1 MRGKNPHLTQIV
13 VIIGLILLLMYS
25 TQSGGLFMNNN
36 AKVNVKQIDY
46 SSFVK
51 LIKADELKKVT
62 INEGEKSAIA
72 EKDNGELLVTAI
84 PQNYEALS
92 GDIISKNI
100 DLEIKPQEKQSF
112 LSGLFFM
119 FGPILLFIV
128 FYIFMMRRN
137 AASGGAGG
145 NMANFGKSKAKVY
158 TPEDNKIRLDDVAG
172 CDEAKVEV
180 AEIVQ
185 FLRNP
190 ERFLKIGA
198 KIPKGVIMS
207 GPPGTGKTL
216 LAKAIAGEAGVP
228 FFSLSGS
235 DFVEMFVGVGASRVR
250 DLFEQAKKVSP
261 CIIFIDEIDAVGRK
275 RGTGMST
282 NDEREQ
288 TLMALLTEMDG
299 FDVHTNIIMIAAT
312 NRKDVLDPA
321 LIRPGR
327 FDREVIVG
335 LPDVSGREKIL
346 NVHAKTV
353 KLDTEVSLSK
363 IARGTSGFSGA
374 ELANLVNEAA
384 LVAARNND
392 DIITQNHFEKAKD
405 KLLMGY
411 ERTSCVMP
419 EKERI
424 STAWHEAGHAVI
436 ARFLPNAD
444 PLHKVTII
452 PRGNALG
459 VTMQLPNE
467 DRYGYDKEDLLTIIT
482 VLYGGRIAE
491 EMFLGQMGTGASNDI
506 ERATNIAKNMVMR
519 YGMSEIGPIHFGD
532 NQGTG
537 FRGDHGG
544 GSMDMSVNSH
554 DKIDTE
560 INKILMEQYKRAT
573 EILSERKHEMKLLA
587 EALLEKETLDKDEI
601 DELFGLKE
609 KEEQVDLSLE
619 NEENIKVDNV
629 VEPEKKKDFFNLPVW
644 GGHNITSP
652 SLSKNNE
659 NI

>member
-1 MRGKNPHLTQIV
+1 MRGRNPHLTQII
-13 VIIGLILLLMYS
+13 VILGLILLLVYS
-25 TQSGGLFMNNN
+25 TKNGGLFMNNN
-36 AKVNVKQIDY
+36 AKVNVSNVDY
-46 SSFVK
+46 SDFVK
-51 LIKADELKKVT
+51 LVKSNDLTKIT
-62 INEGEKSAIA
+62 INEGDKTAVAQKE
-72 EKDNGELLVTAI
+72 NGETIFTAI
-84 PQNYEALS
+84 PQNYDMLS
-92 GDIISKNI
+92 NEIINKNI
-100 DLEIKPQEKQSF
+100 NLEIKPQEKPSF
-112 LSGLFFM
+112 LFNIFAM
-119 FGPILLFIV
+119 FGPILLLIF
-128 FYIFMMRRN
+128 FYIFMMRRSATG
-137 AASGGAGG
+137 AAGGA
-145 NMANFGKSKAKVY
+145 MANFGKSKAKVY
-158 TPEDNKIRLDDVAG
+158 TADENKVRFDDVAG
-172 CDEAKVEV
+172 CDEAKNEV

-185 FLRNP
+185 FLKNP
-190 ERFLKIGA
+190 EKFLNIGA

-235 DFVEMFVGVGASRVR
+235 DFVEMFAGVGASRVR

-275 RGTGMST
+275 RGTGISN

-299 FDVHTNIIMIAAT
+299 FDVNTNIIMIAAT

-327 FDREVIVG
+327 FDREVVVG
-335 LPDVSGREKIL
+335 LPDVNGREKIL

-353 KLDTEVSLSK
+353 KLDTNVSLLN
-363 IARGTSGFSGA
+363 IAKGTSGFSGA

-384 LVAARNND
+384 LVAARSNEN
-392 DIITQNHFEKAKD
+392 IITQHHFEKAKD

-467 DRYGYDKEDLLTIIT
+467 DRYGYDKEDLLTMIT

-506 ERATNIAKNMVMR
+506 ERATNIAKNMVVR
-519 YGMSEIGPIHFGD
+519 FGMSELGPIHFGD

-537 FRGDHGG
+537 FRGDYGG
-544 GSMDMSVNSH
+544 GSMDMSVSSH
-554 DKIDTE
+554 DKIDAQ
-560 INKILMEQYKRAT
+560 INKILMEQYTRAAS
-573 EILSERKHEMKLLA
+573 ILSERKREMKLLA

-609 KEEQVDLSLE
+609 EQEKVFTAIEDDTIHQQEKDTKEHQG
-619 NEENIKVDNV
+619 
-629 VEPEKKKDFFNLPVW
+629 FFKLPIW
-644 GGHNITSP
+644 GGETVITSP
-652 SLSKNNE
+652 SISKNKG

>member
-1 MRGKNPHLTQIV
+1 MRGRNPHLTQII
-13 VIIGLILLLMYS
+13 VILGLILLLVYS
-25 TQSGGLFMNNN
+25 TKNGGLFMNNN
-36 AKVNVKQIDY
+36 AKVNVSNVDY
-46 SSFVK
+46 SDFVK
-51 LIKADELKKVT
+51 LVKSNDLTKIT
-62 INEGEKSAIA
+62 INEGDKTAVAQKE
-72 EKDNGELLVTAI
+72 NGETIFTAI
-84 PQNYEALS
+84 PQNYDMLS
-92 GDIISKNI
+92 NEIINKNI
-100 DLEIKPQEKQSF
+100 NLEIKPQEKPSF
-112 LSGLFFM
+112 LFNIFAM
-119 FGPILLFIV
+119 FGPILLLIF
-128 FYIFMMRRN
+128 FYIFMMRRSATG
-137 AASGGAGG
+137 AAGGA
-145 NMANFGKSKAKVY
+145 MANFGKSKAKVY
-158 TPEDNKIRLDDVAG
+158 TADENKVRFDDVAG
-172 CDEAKVEV
+172 CDEAKTEV

-185 FLRNP
+185 FLKNP
-190 ERFLKIGA
+190 EKFLNIGA

-235 DFVEMFVGVGASRVR
+235 DFVEMFAGVGASRVR

-275 RGTGMST
+275 RGTGISN

-299 FDVHTNIIMIAAT
+299 FDVNTNIIMIAAT

-327 FDREVIVG
+327 FDREVVVG
-335 LPDVSGREKIL
+335 LPDVNGREKIL

-353 KLDTEVSLSK
+353 KLDTNVSLLN
-363 IARGTSGFSGA
+363 IAKGTSGFSGA

-384 LVAARNND
+384 LVAARSNEN
-392 DIITQNHFEKAKD
+392 IITQHHFEKAKD

-467 DRYGYDKEDLLTIIT
+467 DRYGYDKEDLLTMIT

-506 ERATNIAKNMVMR
+506 ERATNIAKNMVVR
-519 YGMSEIGPIHFGD
+519 FGMSELGPIHFGD

-537 FRGDHGG
+537 FRGDYGG
-544 GSMDMSVNSH
+544 GSMDMSVSSH
-554 DKIDTE
+554 DKIDAQ
-560 INKILMEQYKRAT
+560 INKILMEQYTRAAS
-573 EILSERKHEMKLLA
+573 ILSERKREMKLLA

-609 KEEQVDLSLE
+609 EQEKVFTAIEDDTIHQQEKDTKEHQG
-619 NEENIKVDNV
+619 
-629 VEPEKKKDFFNLPVW
+629 FFKLPIW
-644 GGHNITSP
+644 GGETVITSP
-652 SLSKNNE
+652 SISKNKG

>member
-1 MRGKNPHLTQIV
+1 MRGRNPHLTQII
-13 VIIGLILLLMYS
+13 VILGLILLLVYS
-25 TQSGGLFMNNN
+25 TKNGGLFMNNN
-36 AKVNVKQIDY
+36 SKVNVSNVDY
-46 SSFVK
+46 SEFVK
-51 LIKADELKKVT
+51 LVKSNDLTKIT
-62 INEGEKSAIA
+62 INEGDKTAVAQKE
-72 EKDNGELLVTAI
+72 NGETIFTAI
-84 PQNYEALS
+84 PQNYDMLS
-92 GDIISKNI
+92 NEIINKNI
-100 DLEIKPQEKQSF
+100 NLEIKPQEKPSF
-112 LSGLFFM
+112 LFNIFAM
-119 FGPILLFIV
+119 FGPILLLIF
-128 FYIFMMRRN
+128 FYIFMMRRSATG
-137 AASGGAGG
+137 AAGGA
-145 NMANFGKSKAKVY
+145 MANFGKSKAKVY
-158 TPEDNKIRLDDVAG
+158 TADENKVRFDDVAG
-172 CDEAKVEV
+172 CDEAKTEV

-185 FLRNP
+185 FLKNP
-190 ERFLKIGA
+190 EKFLNIGA

-235 DFVEMFVGVGASRVR
+235 DFVEMFAGVGASRVR

-275 RGTGMST
+275 RGTGISN

-299 FDVHTNIIMIAAT
+299 FDVNTNIIMIAAT

-327 FDREVIVG
+327 FDREVVVG
-335 LPDVSGREKIL
+335 LPDVNGREKIL

-353 KLDTEVSLSK
+353 KLDTNVSLLN
-363 IARGTSGFSGA
+363 IAKGTSGFSGA

-384 LVAARNND
+384 LVAARSNEN
-392 DIITQNHFEKAKD
+392 IITQHHFEKAKD

-467 DRYGYDKEDLLTIIT
+467 DRYGYDKEDLLTMIT

-506 ERATNIAKNMVMR
+506 ERATNIAKNMVVR
-519 YGMSEIGPIHFGD
+519 FGMSELGPIHFGD

-537 FRGDHGG
+537 FRGDYGG
-544 GSMDMSVNSH
+544 GSMDMSVSSH
-554 DKIDTE
+554 DKIDAQ
-560 INKILMEQYKRAT
+560 INKILMEQYTRAAS
-573 EILSERKHEMKLLA
+573 ILSERKREMKLLA

-609 KEEQVDLSLE
+609 EQEKVFTAIEDDTIHQQEKDTKEHQG
-619 NEENIKVDNV
+619 
-629 VEPEKKKDFFNLPVW
+629 FFKLPIW
-644 GGHNITSP
+644 GGETVITSP
-652 SLSKNNE
+652 SISKNKG

>member
-1 MRGKNPHLTQIV
+1 MRGRNPHLTQII
-13 VIIGLILLLMYS
+13 VILGLILLLVYS
-25 TQSGGLFMNNN
+25 TKNGGLFMNNN
-36 AKVNVKQIDY
+36 AKVNVSNVDY
-46 SSFVK
+46 SEFVK
-51 LIKADELKKVT
+51 LVKSNDLTKIT
-62 INEGEKSAIA
+62 INEGDKTAVAQKE
-72 EKDNGELLVTAI
+72 NGETIFTAI
-84 PQNYEALS
+84 PQNYDMLS
-92 GDIISKNI
+92 NEIINKNI
-100 DLEIKPQEKQSF
+100 NLEIKPQEKPSF
-112 LSGLFFM
+112 LFNIFAM
-119 FGPILLFIV
+119 FGPILLLIF
-128 FYIFMMRRN
+128 FYIFMMRRSATG
-137 AASGGAGG
+137 AAGGA
-145 NMANFGKSKAKVY
+145 MANFGKSKAKVY
-158 TPEDNKIRLDDVAG
+158 TADENKVRFDDVAG
-172 CDEAKVEV
+172 CDEAKTEV

-185 FLRNP
+185 FLKNP
-190 ERFLKIGA
+190 EKFLNIGA

-235 DFVEMFVGVGASRVR
+235 DFVEMFAGVGASRVR

-275 RGTGMST
+275 RGTGISN

-299 FDVHTNIIMIAAT
+299 FDVNTNIIMIAAT

-327 FDREVIVG
+327 FDREVVVG
-335 LPDVSGREKIL
+335 LPDVNGREKIL

-353 KLDTEVSLSK
+353 KLDTNVSLLN
-363 IARGTSGFSGA
+363 IAKGTSGFSGA

-384 LVAARNND
+384 LVAARSNEN
-392 DIITQNHFEKAKD
+392 IITQHHFEKAKD

-467 DRYGYDKEDLLTIIT
+467 DRYGYDKEDLLTMIT

-506 ERATNIAKNMVMR
+506 ERATNIAKNMVVR
-519 YGMSEIGPIHFGD
+519 FGMSELGPIHFGD

-537 FRGDHGG
+537 FRGDYGG
-544 GSMDMSVNSH
+544 GSMDMSVSSH
-554 DKIDTE
+554 DKIDAQ
-560 INKILMEQYKRAT
+560 INKILMEQYTRAAS
-573 EILSERKHEMKLLA
+573 ILSERKREMKLLA

-609 KEEQVDLSLE
+609 DQEKVFTAIEDDTIHQQEKDSKEHQG
-619 NEENIKVDNV
+619 
-629 VEPEKKKDFFNLPVW
+629 FFKLPIW
-644 GGHNITSP
+644 GGETVITSP
-652 SLSKNNE
+652 SIFKNKG

>member
-1 MRGKNPHLTQIV
+1 MRGRNPHLTQII
-13 VIIGLILLLMYS
+13 VILGLILLLVYS
-25 TQSGGLFMNNN
+25 TKNGGLFMNNN
-36 AKVNVKQIDY
+36 AKVNVSNVDY
-46 SSFVK
+46 SEFVK
-51 LIKADELKKVT
+51 LVKSNDLTKIT
-62 INEGEKSAIA
+62 INEGDKTAVAQKE
-72 EKDNGELLVTAI
+72 NGETIFTAI
-84 PQNYEALS
+84 PQNYDMLS
-92 GDIISKNI
+92 NEIINKNI
-100 DLEIKPQEKQSF
+100 NLEIKPQEKPSF
-112 LSGLFFM
+112 LFNIFAM
-119 FGPILLFIV
+119 FGPILLLIF
-128 FYIFMMRRN
+128 FYIFMMRRSATG
-137 AASGGAGG
+137 AAGGA
-145 NMANFGKSKAKVY
+145 MANFGKSKAKVY
-158 TPEDNKIRLDDVAG
+158 TADENKVRFDDVAG
-172 CDEAKVEV
+172 CDEAKTEV

-185 FLRNP
+185 FLKNP
-190 ERFLKIGA
+190 EKFLNIGA

-235 DFVEMFVGVGASRVR
+235 DFVEMFAGVGASRVR

-275 RGTGMST
+275 RGTGISN

-299 FDVHTNIIMIAAT
+299 FDVNTNIIMIAAT

-327 FDREVIVG
+327 FDREVVVG
-335 LPDVSGREKIL
+335 LPDVNGREKIL

-353 KLDTEVSLSK
+353 KLDTNVSLLN
-363 IARGTSGFSGA
+363 IAKGTSGFSGA

-384 LVAARNND
+384 LVAARSNEN
-392 DIITQNHFEKAKD
+392 IITQHHFEKAKD

-467 DRYGYDKEDLLTIIT
+467 DRYGYDKEDLLTMIT

-506 ERATNIAKNMVMR
+506 ERATNIAKNMVVR
-519 YGMSEIGPIHFGD
+519 FGMSELGPIHFGD

-537 FRGDHGG
+537 FRGDYGG
-544 GSMDMSVNSH
+544 GSMDMSVSSH
-554 DKIDTE
+554 DKIDAQ
-560 INKILMEQYKRAT
+560 INKILMEQYTRAAS
-573 EILSERKHEMKLLA
+573 ILSERKREMKLLA

-609 KEEQVDLSLE
+609 DQEKVFTAIEDDTIHQQEKDSKEHQG
-619 NEENIKVDNV
+619 
-629 VEPEKKKDFFNLPVW
+629 FFKLPIW
-644 GGHNITSP
+644 GGETVITSP
-652 SLSKNNE
+652 SISKNKG

>member
-1 MRGKNPHLTQIV
+1 MRGRNPHLTQII
-13 VIIGLILLLMYS
+13 VILGLILLLVYS
-25 TQSGGLFMNNN
+25 TKNGGLFMNNN
-36 AKVNVKQIDY
+36 SKVNVSNVDY
-46 SSFVK
+46 SEFVK
-51 LIKADELKKVT
+51 LVKSNDLKKITV
-62 INEGEKSAIA
+62 NEGDKTAVAQKE
-72 EKDNGELLVTAI
+72 NGETIFTAI
-84 PQNYEALS
+84 PQNYDMLS
-92 GDIISKNI
+92 NEIINKNI
-100 DLEIKPQEKQSF
+100 NLEIKPQEKPSF
-112 LSGLFFM
+112 LFNIFAM
-119 FGPILLFIV
+119 FGPILLLIF
-128 FYIFMMRRN
+128 FYIFMMRRSATG
-137 AASGGAGG
+137 AAGGA
-145 NMANFGKSKAKVY
+145 MANFGKSKAKVY
-158 TPEDNKIRLDDVAG
+158 TADENKVRFDDVAG
-172 CDEAKVEV
+172 CDEAKTEV

-185 FLRNP
+185 FLKNP
-190 ERFLKIGA
+190 EKFLNIGA

-235 DFVEMFVGVGASRVR
+235 DFVEMFAGVGASRVR

-275 RGTGMST
+275 RGTGISN

-299 FDVHTNIIMIAAT
+299 FDVNTNIIMIAAT

-327 FDREVIVG
+327 FDREVVVG
-335 LPDVSGREKIL
+335 LPDVNGREKIL

-353 KLDTEVSLSK
+353 KLDTNVSLLN
-363 IARGTSGFSGA
+363 IAKGTSGFSGA

-384 LVAARNND
+384 LVAARSNEN
-392 DIITQNHFEKAKD
+392 IITQHHFEKAKD

-467 DRYGYDKEDLLTIIT
+467 DRYGYDKEDLLTMIT

-506 ERATNIAKNMVMR
+506 ERATNIAKNMVVR
-519 YGMSEIGPIHFGD
+519 FGMSELGPIHFGD

-537 FRGDHGG
+537 FRGDYGG
-544 GSMDMSVNSH
+544 GSMDMSVSSH
-554 DKIDTE
+554 DKIDAQ
-560 INKILMEQYKRAT
+560 INKILMEQYTRAAS
-573 EILSERKHEMKLLA
+573 ILSERKREMKLLA

-609 KEEQVDLSLE
+609 EQEKVFTAIEDDTIHQQEKDTKEHQG
-619 NEENIKVDNV
+619 
-629 VEPEKKKDFFNLPVW
+629 FFKLPIW
-644 GGHNITSP
+644 GGETVITSP
-652 SLSKNNE
+652 SISKNKG